1 MVGALQCKRCAGAPS
16 ALYGELG
23 SALSDDRWLE
33 GLLGG
38 CSQSAQG
45 EAGGTGPPWIIVG
58 EWQAET

>member
-1 MVGALQCKRCAGAPS
+1 MVGTLQCKRCA
-16 ALYGELG
+16 

-33 GLLGG
+33 ELLGG